1 MKITKITQSNI
12 QNVDFNNLKFGATF
26 SDHMLVCKYK
36 DGKWGDVEIKPYG
49 PISMFPGM
57 QAVHY
62 GQSVFEGMKVF
73 KTKDGRVLTFRAED
87 NFNRLNKSAKRI
99 CIPEVPKEIFTK
111 GLHELLSLD
120 ADWVREGD
128 NFSLYIRPF
137 IFASGQCIKA
147 TISDEYTFMII
158 CSPTTTY
165 YEGDMHV
172 LIEEDFTRA
181 AKGGTGN
188 VKAAGNY
195 AASFYPTKLAREKG
209 FSQIIWTDA
218 ENHEY
223 LEEAGTMN
231 IWIRI
236 DDKLITPNLSDTIL
250 GGITRDS
257 ILQIAVD
264 MGIEVQER
272 QISIKELKEAH
283 KNGGL
288 KEAFGTGT
296 AVSVIFIGS
305 ITQGDFKMQLPK
317 QENSYAK
324 KLKETI
330 VGIQHGNIE
339 DKHGWTKVVEGSV
352 TSSQ

>member
-1 MKITKITQSNI
+1 MKITQKGHSNI
-12 QNVDFNNLKFGATF
+12 KDVDFNNLKFGATF
-26 SDHMLVCKYK
+26 SDHMLICKHK
-36 DGKWGDVEIKPYG
+36 DGKWGEPEIKPYQ
-49 PISMFPGM
+49 PINMMPGT
-57 QAVHY
+57 QALHY
-62 GQSVFEGMKVF
+62 GQSVFEGMKAF
-73 KTKDGRVLTFRAED
+73 KSREGKVLLFREED

-99 CIPEVPKEIFTK
+99 CIPEIPKDIFMD
-111 GLHELLSLD
+111 GLHEILNLD
-120 ADWVREGD
+120 SEWVKQGD

-165 YEGDMHV
+165 YKGEMNV
-172 LIEEDFTRA
+172 KIEQEYTRA
-181 AKGGTGN
+181 VKGGTGS

-195 AASFYPTKLAREKG
+195 AASFYPTKLAREEG

-231 IWIRI
+231 IWLRI
-236 DDKLITPNLSDTIL
+236 GEKLITPNLGETIL

-257 ILQIAVD
+257 IVQLAKD

-272 QISIKELKEAH
+272 AISIQELKEAYQ
-283 KNGGL
+283 NGRL

-305 ITQGDFKMQLPK
+305 ITLDENKMQLPK
-317 QENSYAK
+317 QVDSYAR
-324 KLKETI
+324 KLKANLTA
-330 VGIQHGNIE
+330 IQHGKIADN
-339 DKHGWTKVVEGSV
+339 HGWTTEVESSV
-352 TSSQ
+352 ASH

>member
-1 MKITKITQSNI
+1 MKITQKGQSNI
-12 QNVDFNNLKFGATF
+12 QEIDFNNLKFGAAF
-26 SDHMLVCKYK
+26 SDHMLICKHK
-36 DGKWGDVEIKPYG
+36 DGEWGEPEIMPYNSLS
-49 PISMFPGM
+49 IMPGA
-57 QAVHY
+57 QVFHY
-62 GQSVFEGMKVF
+62 GQSVFEGMKAF
-73 KTKDGRVLTFRAED
+73 KTDQGRLLLFREED
-87 NFNRLNKSAKRI
+87 NFNRLNKSAKRL
-99 CIPEVPKEIFTK
+99 CIPEVPKDIFME
-111 GLHELLSLD
+111 GLHQILKLD
-120 ADWVREGD
+120 SDWVKEGD

-147 TISDEYTFMII
+147 TISNEYTFMII

-165 YEGDMHV
+165 YDGEMNV
-172 LIEEDFTRA
+172 KIEQEYTRA
-181 AKGGTGN
+181 VKGGTGA

-231 IWIRI
+231 VWIRI
-236 DDKLITPNLSDTIL
+236 DDTLITPKLSDTIL

-257 ILQIAVD
+257 VVQLAKD

-272 QISIKELKEAH
+272 AISVQELEEANQ
-283 KNGGL
+283 NGRL

-305 ITQGDFKMQLPK
+305 ITLDSNKMQLPK
-317 QENSYAK
+317 QEDSYAK
-324 KLKETI
+324 KLKKALI
-330 VGIQHGNIE
+330 DLQHGRLE
-339 DKHGWTKVVEGSV
+339 DKYEWTTEVA
-352 TSSQ
+352 SSLMPH

>member
-1 MKITKITQSNI
+1 MKITPKGYSNI
-12 QNVDFNNLKFGATF
+12 KNVDFNNLKFGANF
-26 SDHMLVCKYK
+26 SDHMLICVYK
-36 DGKWGDVEIKPYG
+36 NGSWGEAEIKPYQ
-49 PISMFPGM
+49 PINMMPGT
-57 QAVHY
+57 QVLHY
-62 GQSVFEGMKVF
+62 GQSVFEGMKAF
-73 KTKDGRVLTFRAED
+73 KTVEGKVLLFREED

-99 CIPEVPKEIFTK
+99 CIPEIPKEIFME
-111 GLHELLSLD
+111 GLHEILSLD
-120 ADWVREGD
+120 ADWIKEGD

-165 YEGDMHV
+165 YAGNMNV
-172 LIEEDFTRA
+172 LLEQEYTRA
-181 AKGGTGN
+181 VKGGTGS

-195 AASFYPTKLAREKG
+195 AASFYPTKLAQEKG

-236 DDKLITPNLSDTIL
+236 DDKLITPKLSDTIL

-257 ILQIAVD
+257 VVQLAKD

-272 QISIKELKEAH
+272 LISISELKEAH
-283 KNGGL
+283 QKGRL

-296 AVSVIFIGS
+296 AVSIIFISS
-305 ITQGDFKMQLPK
+305 ITQGETKMILPK
-317 QENSYAK
+317 MEDGYAK
-324 KLKETI
+324 KLKANLRE
-330 VGIQHGNIE
+330 IQHGNIV
-339 DKHGWTKVVEGSV
+339 DKYGWTTEVVSSV
-352 TSSQ
+352 ASH

>member
-1 MKITKITQSNI
+1 MKITPKGYSNI
-12 QNVDFNNLKFGATF
+12 KNVDFNNLKFGANF
-26 SDHMLVCKYK
+26 SDHMLICVHKN
-36 DGKWGDVEIKPYG
+36 GSWGEAEIKPYQ
-49 PISMFPGM
+49 PINMTPGT
-57 QAVHY
+57 QVFHY
-62 GQSVFEGMKVF
+62 AQSVFEGMKAF
-73 KTKDGRVLTFRAED
+73 KTGEGKVLLFREED

-99 CIPEVPKEIFTK
+99 CIPEIPKEIFME
-111 GLHELLSLD
+111 GLHEILSLD
-120 ADWVREGD
+120 ADWIKEGD

-165 YEGDMHV
+165 YAGNMNV
-172 LIEEDFTRA
+172 LLEQAYTRA
-181 AKGGTGN
+181 VKGGTGS

-195 AASFYPTKLAREKG
+195 AASFYPTKLAKEKG

-231 IWIRI
+231 IWLRI
-236 DDKLITPNLSDTIL
+236 GEKLITPNLGETIL

-257 ILQIAVD
+257 VVQLAKD

-272 QISIKELKEAH
+272 AISVQELKEANQ
-283 KNGGL
+283 NGTL

-305 ITQGDFKMQLPK
+305 ITLGGNKMQLPK
-317 QENSYAK
+317 QEDSYAK
-324 KLKETI
+324 KLKRNLI
-330 VGIQHGNIE
+330 DLQHGRLE
-339 DKHGWTKVVEGSV
+339 DKYGWTTEVV
-352 TSSQ
+352 SSLTPH

>member
-1 MKITKITQSNI
+1 MKITPKGYSNI
-12 QNVDFNNLKFGATF
+12 KNVDFNNLKFGVNF
-26 SDHMLVCKYK
+26 SDHMLICVYK
-36 DGKWGDVEIKPYG
+36 NGSWGEAEIKPYQ
-49 PISMFPGM
+49 PINMMPGT
-57 QAVHY
+57 QVLHY
-62 GQSVFEGMKVF
+62 GQSVFEGMKAF
-73 KTKDGRVLTFRAED
+73 KTVEGKVLLFREED

-99 CIPEVPKEIFTK
+99 CIPEIPKDIFMD
-111 GLHELLSLD
+111 GLHEILSLD
-120 ADWVREGD
+120 ADWIKEGD

-165 YEGDMHV
+165 YAGDMHV
-172 LIEEDFTRA
+172 LLEQEYNRA
-181 AKGGTGN
+181 VKGGTGS

-195 AASFYPTKLAREKG
+195 AASFYPTKLAKEKG

-236 DDKLITPNLSDTIL
+236 DDKLITPKLSETIL

-257 ILQIAVD
+257 VVKLAKD

-272 QISIKELKEAH
+272 PISISELRQAHQNGRLKEV
-283 KNGGL
+283 
-288 KEAFGTGT
+288 FGTGT
-296 AVSVIFIGS
+296 AVSIIFIGS
-305 ITQGDFKMQLPK
+305 ITQGETKMILPK
-317 QENSYAK
+317 MEDGYAK
-324 KLKETI
+324 KLKANLRE
-330 VGIQHGNIE
+330 IQHGNIV
-339 DKHGWTKVVEGSV
+339 DKYGWTTEVVSSV
-352 TSSQ
+352 ASH

>member
-1 MKITKITQSNI
+1 MKITPKGYSNI
-12 QNVDFNNLKFGATF
+12 KNVDFNNLKFGVNF
-26 SDHMLVCKYK
+26 SDHMLICVYK
-36 DGKWGDVEIKPYG
+36 NGSWGEAEIKPYQ
-49 PISMFPGM
+49 PINMMPGT
-57 QAVHY
+57 QVLHY
-62 GQSVFEGMKVF
+62 GQSVFEGMKAF
-73 KTKDGRVLTFRAED
+73 KTVEGKVLLFREED

-99 CIPEVPKEIFTK
+99 CIPEIPKEIFMD
-111 GLHELLSLD
+111 GLHEILSLD
-120 ADWVREGD
+120 ADWIKEGD

-165 YEGDMHV
+165 YAGDMHV
-172 LIEEDFTRA
+172 LIEQEYTRA
-181 AKGGTGN
+181 VKGGTGS
-188 VKAAGNY
+188 VKASGNY

-236 DDKLITPNLSDTIL
+236 DDKLITPKLSDTIL

-257 ILQIAVD
+257 VVKLAKD

-272 QISIKELKEAH
+272 PISISELRQAHQNGRLKEV
-283 KNGGL
+283 
-288 KEAFGTGT
+288 FGTGT
-296 AVSVIFIGS
+296 AVSIIFIGS
-305 ITQGDFKMQLPK
+305 ITQGETKMILPK
-317 QENSYAK
+317 MEDGYAK
-324 KLKETI
+324 KLKANLRE
-330 VGIQHGNIE
+330 IQHGNIV
-339 DKHGWTKVVEGSV
+339 DKYGWTTEVVSSV
-352 TSSQ
+352 ASH

>member
-1 MKITKITQSNI
+1 M
-12 QNVDFNNLKFGATF
+12 
-26 SDHMLVCKYK
+26 
-36 DGKWGDVEIKPYG
+36 E
-49 PISMFPGM
+49 
-57 QAVHY
+57 
-62 GQSVFEGMKVF
+62 
-73 KTKDGRVLTFRAED
+73 
-87 NFNRLNKSAKRI
+87 
-99 CIPEVPKEIFTK
+99 
-111 GLHELLSLD
+111 GLHQILKLD
-120 ADWVREGD
+120 SDWVKEGD

-147 TISDEYTFMII
+147 TISNEYTFMII

-165 YEGDMHV
+165 YDGEMNV
-172 LIEEDFTRA
+172 KIEQEYTRA
-181 AKGGTGN
+181 VKGGTGA

-231 IWIRI
+231 VWIRI
-236 DDKLITPNLSDTIL
+236 DDTLITPKLSDTIL

-257 ILQIAVD
+257 VVQLAKD

-272 QISIKELKEAH
+272 AISVQELEEANQ
-283 KNGGL
+283 NGRL

-305 ITQGDFKMQLPK
+305 ITLDSNKMQLPK
-317 QENSYAK
+317 QEDSYAK
-324 KLKETI
+324 KLKKALI
-330 VGIQHGNIE
+330 DLQHGRLE
-339 DKHGWTKVVEGSV
+339 DKYEWTTEVA
-352 TSSQ
+352 SSLMPH

>member
-1 MKITKITQSNI
+1 
-12 QNVDFNNLKFGATF
+12 
-26 SDHMLVCKYK
+26 MLICKHK
-36 DGKWGDVEIKPYG
+36 DGEWGEPEIMPYNSLS
-49 PISMFPGM
+49 IMPGA
-57 QAVHY
+57 QVFHY
-62 GQSVFEGMKVF
+62 GQSVFEGMKAF
-73 KTKDGRVLTFRAED
+73 KTDQGRLLLFREED
-87 NFNRLNKSAKRI
+87 NFNRLNKSAKRL
-99 CIPEVPKEIFTK
+99 CIPEVPKDIFME
-111 GLHELLSLD
+111 GLHQILKLD
-120 ADWVREGD
+120 SDWVKEED

-147 TISDEYTFMII
+147 TISNEYTFMII

-165 YEGDMHV
+165 YDGEMNV
-172 LIEEDFTRA
+172 KIEQEYTRA
-181 AKGGTGN
+181 VKGGTGA

-231 IWIRI
+231 VWIRI
-236 DDKLITPNLSDTIL
+236 DDTLITPKLSDTIL

-257 ILQIAVD
+257 VVQLAKD

-272 QISIKELKEAH
+272 AISVQELEEANQ
-283 KNGGL
+283 NGRL

-305 ITQGDFKMQLPK
+305 ITLDSNKMQLPK
-317 QENSYAK
+317 QEDSYAK
-324 KLKETI
+324 KLKKALI
-330 VGIQHGNIE
+330 DLQHGRLE
-339 DKHGWTKVVEGSV
+339 DKYEWTTEVA
-352 TSSQ
+352 SSLMPH

>member
-1 MKITKITQSNI
+1 MKITPKGYSNI
-12 QNVDFNNLKFGATF
+12 KNVDFNNLKFGVNF
-26 SDHMLVCKYK
+26 SDHMLICVYK
-36 DGKWGDVEIKPYG
+36 NGSWGEAEIKPYQ
-49 PISMFPGM
+49 PINMMPGT
-57 QAVHY
+57 QVLHY
-62 GQSVFEGMKVF
+62 GQSVFEGMKAF
-73 KTKDGRVLTFRAED
+73 KTVEGKVLLFREED

-99 CIPEVPKEIFTK
+99 CIPEIPKDIFMD
-111 GLHELLSLD
+111 GLHEILSLD
-120 ADWVREGD
+120 ADWIKEGD

-165 YEGDMHV
+165 YAGDMHV
-172 LIEEDFTRA
+172 LLEQEYTRA
-181 AKGGTGN
+181 VKGGTGS

-195 AASFYPTKLAREKG
+195 AASFYPTKLAKEKG

-236 DDKLITPNLSDTIL
+236 DDKLITPKLSDTIL

-257 ILQIAVD
+257 VVKLAKD
-264 MGIEVQER
+264 MGIEVEER
-272 QISIKELKEAH
+272 AISISELKEAH
-283 KNGGL
+283 QNGRL

-305 ITQGDFKMQLPK
+305 ITLDENKMQLPK
-317 QENSYAK
+317 MENSYAK
-324 KLKETI
+324 KLKANLTA
-330 VGIQHGNIE
+330 IQHGKIADN
-339 DKHGWTKVVEGSV
+339 HGWTTEVESSV
-352 TSSQ
+352 ASH